1 MNYLN
6 KETQTEHHP
15 HADLIT
21 QWANNQK
28 LKIQFCCCS
37 FHAIWKDVENPSWDK
52 TLKYRIKPE
61 PKPDV
66 IVYTSIGK
74 DGDAHH
80 ASGCWT
86 QEMEPLSSN
95 FNGQFLSAHT
105 LYKVI
110 TKLKLTYD
118 GETGKL
124 KEVVEI

>member
-6 KETQTEHHP
+6 KETPERHP
-15 HADLIT
+15 HADLII
-21 QWANNQK
+21 QWANNP
-28 LKIQFCCCS
+28 KIEIEFFNSSEDSWQP
-37 FHAIWKDVENPSWDK
+37 INNPSWDVF
-52 TLKYRIKPE
+52 LKYRIKPE

-66 IVYTSIGK
+66 IVYTCIGK
-74 DGDAHH
+74 DGNAHH
-80 ASGCWT
+80 SSGCWT

-95 FNGQFLSAHT
+95 FNGQFLSEHT
-105 LYKVI
+105 LYKVV